1 MSELTLYGYRYS
13 VYTRVVR
20 IVLHLKSAVYEF
32 HDLNPF
38 EKDITDLHPFGKV
51 PVLDHRKNKIFET
64 NAITRYLDRAI
75 SGLALPPDEPYELA
89 LQDQIISIIDHYA
102 YEPMVR
108 SVFALRVSRPL
119 EGLEPMKILSR
130 TGWTNQNK
138 CSVFLEDFAG
148 RKNILD
154 GQNITLADCHLL
166 PMIDYFQQRD
176 EGRVLLAD
184 FPHLSKW
191 WSIVSGLEMATATR
205 PIFGITT

>member
-51 PVLDHRKNKIFET
+51 PVLDHRKNKLFET
-64 NAITRYLDRAI
+64 NAITRYLDHAI
-75 SGLALPPDEPYELA
+75 SGVALQPDEPYELA
-89 LQDQIISIIDHYA
+89 LQDQIISIVDNYA

-108 SVFALRVSRPL
+108 SVFAHRVFRPL
-119 EGLEPMKILSR
+119 EGLGADEDIIKDGLDTSK
-130 TGWTNQNK
+130 QVL
-138 CSVFLEDFAG
+138 CVLEDFAG

-166 PMIDYFQQRD
+166 PMIDYFQQSD

-191 WSIVSGLEMATATR
+191 WSSVSGLKMATATR
-205 PIFGITT
+205 PIFEKTT

>member
-51 PVLDHRKNKIFET
+51 PVLDHRKNKLFET

-75 SGLALPPDEPYELA
+75 SGVALQPDEPYELA
-89 LQDQIISIIDHYA
+89 LQDQINPIVDNYA

-108 SVFALRVSRPL
+108 SVFA
-119 EGLEPMKILSR
+119 
-130 TGWTNQNK
+130 
-138 CSVFLEDFAG
+138 
-148 RKNILD
+148 
-154 GQNITLADCHLL
+154 H
-166 PMIDYFQQRD
+166 
-176 EGRVLLAD
+176 
-184 FPHLSKW
+184 
-191 WSIVSGLEMATATR
+191 
-205 PIFGITT
+205 

>member
-13 VYTRVVR
+13 VYTCVVR

-51 PVLDHRKNKIFET
+51 PVLDHRKNKLFET

-75 SGLALPPDEPYELA
+75 SGVALQPDEPYELA
-89 LQDQIISIIDHYA
+89 LQDQINPIVDNYA

-108 SVFALRVSRPL
+108 SVFAHRVFRPL
-119 EGLEPMKILSR
+119 EGLGADEDIIKDGLDTSKQVL
-130 TGWTNQNK
+130 G
-138 CSVFLEDFAG
+138 VLEDFAG

-166 PMIDYFQQRD
+166 PMIDYFQQSD

-191 WSIVSGLEMATATR
+191 WSSVSGLKMATAPR
-205 PIFGITT
+205 PIVEKTT

>member
-20 IVLHLKSAVYEF
+20 IVLHLKSAAYEF

-51 PVLDHRKNKIFET
+51 PVLDHRMNKVFET

-75 SGLALPPDEPYELA
+75 SGVALQPDEPYELA
-89 LQDQIISIIDHYA
+89 LQDQIISIVDNYA

-108 SVFALRVSRPL
+108 SVFAHRVFRPL
-119 EGLEPMKILSR
+119 EGLGADEDIIKDGLDTSK
-130 TGWTNQNK
+130 QVL
-138 CSVFLEDFAG
+138 CVLEDFAG

-166 PMIDYFQQRD
+166 PLIDYFQQSN

-191 WSIVSGLEMATATR
+191 WSSVSGLKIGTATR
-205 PIFGITT
+205 PIFEKTT

>member
-13 VYTRVVR
+13 VYTRVLR

-51 PVLDHRKNKIFET
+51 PVLDHRKNKLFET

-75 SGLALPPDEPYELA
+75 SGVALQPDEPYELA
-89 LQDQIISIIDHYA
+89 LQDQIISIVDNYA
-102 YEPMVR
+102 YEPLVR
-108 SVFALRVSRPL
+108 SVFAHSVFRPL
-119 EGLEPMKILSR
+119 EGLGADEDIIKDGLDTSKQVL
-130 TGWTNQNK
+130 G
-138 CSVFLEDFAG
+138 VLEDFAG
-148 RKNILD
+148 RKNILG

-166 PMIDYFQQRD
+166 PMIDYFQQSD

-191 WSIVSGLEMATATR
+191 WSSVSGLKMGTATR
-205 PIFGITT
+205 PIFEKTT

>member
-13 VYTRVVR
+13 VYTRVVS

-51 PVLDHRKNKIFET
+51 PALDHRKNKIFKT

-75 SGLALPPDEPYELA
+75 SGLALRPDEPYELA

-108 SVFALRVSRPL
+108 SVFAHRVFRPL
-119 EGLEPMKILSR
+119 EGL
-130 TGWTNQNK
+130 GAD
-138 CSVFLEDFAG
+138 EDIIKDG
-148 RKNILD
+148 LD
-154 GQNITLADCHLL
+154 TSKQVLGVL
-166 PMIDYFQQRD
+166 MIDYFQQSD
-176 EGRVLLAD
+176 EGRVLLAE
-184 FPHLSKW
+184 FPHLSEW
-191 WSIVSGLEMATATR
+191 WSSVSGLKMATATR

>member
-51 PVLDHRKNKIFET
+51 PVLDHRKNKLFET

-75 SGLALPPDEPYELA
+75 SGVALQPDEPYELA
-89 LQDQIISIIDHYA
+89 LQDQIISIVDNYA

-108 SVFALRVSRPL
+108 SVFAHRVFRPL
-119 EGLEPMKILSR
+119 EGLGADEDIIKDGLDTSKQVL
-130 TGWTNQNK
+130 G
-138 CSVFLEDFAG
+138 VLEDFAG

-154 GQNITLADCHLL
+154 SQNITLADCHLL
-166 PMIDYFQQRD
+166 PMIDYFQQSD
-176 EGRVLLAD
+176 EGRVLLSD

-191 WSIVSGLEMATATR
+191 WSSVSGLKMGRATR
-205 PIFGITT
+205 LIFEKTT

>member
-1 MSELTLYGYRYS
+1 M
-13 VYTRVVR
+13 
-20 IVLHLKSAVYEF
+20 HLKSAVYEF

-51 PVLDHRKNKIFET
+51 PVLDHRKNKVFET

-75 SGLALPPDEPYELA
+75 SGVALQPDEPYEQA
-89 LQDQIISIIDHYA
+89 LQDQIISIVDNYA

-108 SVFALRVSRPL
+108 SVFAHRVFRPL
-119 EGLEPMKILSR
+119 EGLGADEDIIKDGLDTSK
-130 TGWTNQNK
+130 QVL
-138 CSVFLEDFAG
+138 CVLEDFAG

-166 PMIDYFQQRD
+166 PMIDYFQQSD

-191 WSIVSGLEMATATR
+191 WSSVSGLKMVTATR
-205 PIFGITT
+205 PIFEKTT